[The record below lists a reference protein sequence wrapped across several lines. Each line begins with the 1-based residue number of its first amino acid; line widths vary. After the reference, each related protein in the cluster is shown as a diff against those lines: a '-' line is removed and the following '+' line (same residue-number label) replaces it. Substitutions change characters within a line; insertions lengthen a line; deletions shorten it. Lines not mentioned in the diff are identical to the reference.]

1 MNKYLTEFELS
12 KNQLEKFSVYYNLLI
27 DGNNKINLTSIT
39 DEKEVY
45 IKHYYDSLLLTKV
58 LKDAVTIADIGS
70 GAGFPGIPLKI
81 AQADLAITLIE
92 PIAKRA
98 RFLEEVVVALELEK
112 IVVLNE
118 RAELL
123 LEKREYYDAVT
134 SRAVAPL
141 NILLEVSIPLLK
153 VKGKMYALK
162 GSSYLEEIEN
172 ARTALQ
178 KLDCEIINIYNFML
192 PEKLGQRVIIE
203 IQKNKKTRE
212 QYPRTFAKIK
222 KSPL

>member
-162 GSSYLEEIEN
+162 GSSYLEEI
-172 ARTALQ
+172 
-178 KLDCEIINIYNFML
+178 
-192 PEKLGQRVIIE
+192 
-203 IQKNKKTRE
+203 QKNKKTRE